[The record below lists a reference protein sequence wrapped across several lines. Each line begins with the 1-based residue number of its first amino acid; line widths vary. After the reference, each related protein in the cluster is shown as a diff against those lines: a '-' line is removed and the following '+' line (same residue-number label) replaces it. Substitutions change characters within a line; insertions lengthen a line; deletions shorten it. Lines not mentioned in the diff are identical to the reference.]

1 MKVSNIEQ
9 LFQNGLAFHQNG
21 NFNEALKAY
30 YQILKINPKHFDAL
44 QLSATIY
51 LQCKKYTDA
60 LNLFRSALKIKS
72 NHVPALI
79 NFGNV
84 LFELKNY
91 DEALKTYDKAIRLEP
106 GNPGAY
112 NNRGNVL
119 KNLNR
124 LDEALKNYN
133 AAIQLEPNYA
143 DAHNNRGALLNQL
156 KRYDEAIISLDEAI
170 KLKPNN
176 AEAFYNLGN
185 AKEDYASFDEA
196 LQNYNKAIEL
206 KPNYAEAYN
215 NRGSLLSNKKYFD
228 EALQNYNKAIEL
240 KPNYAEAIANKAY
253 LKLLLGELEEGWQLH
268 ESRKNKKDRKKHYPE
283 FPAPLWL
290 GNESIEDKIL
300 LVHSE
305 QGLGDTLQFYRYLP
319 MLQTLNPKEVIFH
332 VEKPL
337 IPLLSELNENI
348 TILDKNKNLP
358 SFDYYCPLMSLPLAF
373 KTSINSIPNNVPYLY
388 VNNVKNNNWQERLGR
403 KTKTRVGVVWSGST
417 HHKND
422 HNRSLTLTQ
431 ISSLFELP
439 FEFHCLQ
446 KEIRELDIE
455 TLNNIKAINQHQSD
469 LHDFSDTA
477 ALVNQMDLIISVDTS
492 VAHLAGA
499 LGKKVWILLPFV
511 PDFRWLLNR
520 NDSPWYPTAEIFRQ
534 PDIDDWDTVIKEL
547 ISKLKS
553 ISTE

>member
-9 LFQNGLAFHQNG
+9 LFQKGLAFHQNG

-51 LQCKKYTDA
+51 LQCKQYTDA
-60 LNLFRSALKIKS
+60 LNLFRSALQIKS

-84 LFELKNY
+84 QFELKNY
-91 DEALKTYDKAIRLEP
+91 DEALKTYNKAIRLEP

-112 NNRGNVL
+112 NNRGNIL
-119 KNLNR
+119 KDLNR

-133 AAIQLEPNYA
+133 AAIQLKPNYA
-143 DAHNNRGALLNQL
+143 DAYNNRGALLNQL

-185 AKEDYASFDEA
+185 AKEDYAC
-196 LQNYNKAIEL
+196 
-206 KPNYAEAYN
+206 
-215 NRGSLLSNKKYFD
+215 FD

>member
-1 MKVSNIEQ
+1 MKASNIEQ
-9 LFQNGLAFHQNG
+9 LFQKGLALHQNG
-21 NFNEALKAY
+21 HFNEALNAY

-44 QLSATIY
+44 QLSATLY
-51 LQCKKYTDA
+51 LQCKKYTEA
-60 LNLFRSALKIKS
+60 LNLFKSALKIKS

-79 NFGNV
+79 NYGNV
-84 LFELKNY
+84 QFELKNY
-91 DEALKTYDKAIRLEP
+91 DEALKAYDKAIRLEP

-112 NNRGNVL
+112 NNRGNIL
-119 KNLNR
+119 KDLNR

-133 AAIQLEPNYA
+133 AAIQLKPNYS

-156 KRYDEAIISLDEAI
+156 KKYDEAIISLNEAI

-176 AEAFYNLGN
+176 PEVFYNLGN
-185 AKEDYASFDEA
+185 AKQDYSSFDEA
-196 LQNYNKAIEL
+196 LKNYNKAIEL

-215 NRGSLLSNKKYFD
+215 NRGSLLNNKKYFD
-228 EALQNYNKAIEL
+228 EALQNYNKAIEI

-253 LKLLLGELEEGWQLH
+253 LKLLLGEFEEGWQLH
-268 ESRKNKKDRKKHYPE
+268 EYRKNKKDRKKYYPE

-290 GNESIEDKIL
+290 GDKSIEDKTL

-305 QGLGDTLQFYRYLP
+305 QGLGDTLQFFRYLP

-422 HNRSLTLTQ
+422 HNRSLMLTQ

-455 TLNNIKAINQHQSD
+455 TLNNIKAINQHQAD

-477 ALVNQMDLIISVDTS
+477 ALINQMDLIISVDTS
-492 VAHLAGA
+492 IAHLAGA

-511 PDFRWLLNR
+511 PDFRWLLDR

-547 ISKLKS
+547 IIKLKG
-553 ISTE
+553 ILK